1 MLALIR
7 HKLSRSFDF
16 MRESKINFSISKYFY
31 SVVKSGSERQRRCGA
46 NEVTVIILAYELI
59 SNIVHVKS

>member
-1 MLALIR
+1 
-7 HKLSRSFDF
+7 